1 MAGKHIL
8 SLDIPQSSNCEILPI
23 VDTSEYNKNLGVSCP
38 ELLITAP
45 GFNAPKLINVN
56 IVKDSD
62 GEWETF
68 GRLNLTACALGLQTT
83 SCSSTRT
90 SINDG
95 IYVIKYQVQPHDK
108 AFVEYNHLR
117 VTEILTTYYKKLCE
131 LDVQPCQ
138 PTSEFQ
144 QVMAE
149 MKYIR
154 TLIDAAVAKVEYC
167 QSPNEGLELYNF
179 AKTKLKK
186 ITCTVCC

>member
-8 SLDIPQSSNCEILPI
+8 SLDIPHSSNCEILPI
-23 VDTSEYNKNLGVSCP
+23 VDTSDYNEDLGVDCA

-45 GFNAPKLINVN
+45 GYNSPRLIKTS
-56 IVKDSD
+56 IVKDAD
-62 GEWETF
+62 GNWETF
-68 GRLNLTACALGLQTT
+68 GRLNLTACSLGLQTT
-83 SCSSTRT
+83 SCSSTRS

-95 IYVIKYQVQPHDK
+95 IYIIKYSVSPNDK
-108 AFVEYNHLR
+108 VYVEYNHLR

-138 PTSEFQ
+138 PSSEFQ

-179 AKTKLKK
+179 AKKKLKK
-186 ITCTVCC
+186 ITCDVCC